1 MRSSRYFLLP
11 LLFVLAA
18 PVQAQTAT
26 DPGSMVR
33 IRSKE
38 LSKGRATGVLERVT
52 ADSLIVAGLAVSR
65 SSIDRID
72 VSTGRK
78 SHTLMGMGIGFVAG
92 VGVGA
97 LVCRAACGDNSNG
110 SGLDGVYAAVGAGV
124 GGVLGLGIGALI
136 GSRKTEQWEKSS
148 LSTLRISPT
157 AGPNGA
163 MGFSLGFQF

>member
-18 PVQAQTAT
+18 PLQAQTAADSGT
-26 DPGSMVR
+26 MVR

-38 LSKGRATGVLERVT
+38 LPKGGTSGILQRVT
-52 ADSLIVAGLAVSR
+52 GDSLVVSGLAVSR
-65 SSIDRID
+65 ASIDRID

-78 SHTLMGMGIGFVAG
+78 SHVLSGIGLGFIGGVAVGALAGGSVIGGDSDGSGLGTAFAAIGAGVGGLLG

-97 LVCRAACGDNSNG
+97 
-110 SGLDGVYAAVGAGV
+110 
-124 GGVLGLGIGALI
+124 II
-136 GSRKTEQWEKSS
+136 GSKKTEQWEKSS
-148 LSTLRISPT
+148 LSTIRISPT
-157 AGPNGA
+157 ARANGA